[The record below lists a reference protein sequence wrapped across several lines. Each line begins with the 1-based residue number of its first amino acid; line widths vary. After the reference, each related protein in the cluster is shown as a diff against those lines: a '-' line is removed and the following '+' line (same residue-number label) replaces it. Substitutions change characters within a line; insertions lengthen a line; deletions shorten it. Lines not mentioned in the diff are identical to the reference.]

1 MLVPSANDCFPVHYF
16 LEPSLH
22 SGHTR
27 SPQEEAVSGWGF
39 ILQQECSPTAWI
51 EQGSLRRPGSF
62 PPPIP
67 GTANS
72 HSLLCFQPFTFWKTL
87 ECLSP
92 PFLLSKV
99 PLQAPSCPS
108 SLHLPL
114 GSAGTC
120 TGGLGDFQDPFPT
133 CRHVAMLRSGSIII
147 IRNRSSQ
154 VAL

>member
-1 MLVPSANDCFPVHYF
+1 MAFPQWHFEGVICCLLWLFLWLLNTCCEHSIIPTQLLDHSLPRKQVSPST
-16 LEPSLH
+16 LH
-22 SGHTR
+22 
-27 SPQEEAVSGWGF
+27 
-39 ILQQECSPTAWI
+39 
-51 EQGSLRRPGSF
+51 GSF

-72 HSLLCFQPFTFWKTL
+72 QSLLCFQPFTFWKTL

-108 SLHLPL
+108 SLHLPR